1 MLLPLL
7 FVLLT
12 AFGGATAFGLAMK
25 ERRRRDLP
33 APSTRPALTSGSGDD
48 SLLERSIREL
58 RPGDILTI
66 DNKDFLCEG
75 VISYDEDGHRWLG
88 GRIVDGSDVR
98 WIVVGIERAG
108 ASPLRMM
115 TLDEHRDLAGYPPEA
130 MVIGTV
136 RYTLDKRGN
145 ATCKLTGDLGGLG
158 NLTSGKR
165 TDGTAERCRWWLYNA
180 AGDDT
185 MIVEQWGGDYR
196 VLRGTKISDGVVELM
211 PGS

>member
-66 DNKDFLCEG
+66 IAPSTADT
-75 VISYDEDGHRWLG
+75 
-88 GRIVDGSDVR
+88 
-98 WIVVGIERAG
+98 
-108 ASPLRMM
+108 
-115 TLDEHRDLAGYPPEA
+115 TLA
-130 MVIGTV
+130 
-136 RYTLDKRGN
+136 
-145 ATCKLTGDLGGLG
+145 DLGIAL
-158 NLTSGKR
+158 
-165 TDGTAERCRWWLYNA
+165 A
-180 AGDDT
+180 AT
-185 MIVEQWGGDYR
+185 R
-196 VLRGTKISDGVVELM
+196 
-211 PGS
+211 

>member
-12 AFGGATAFGLAMK
+12 ALGGATALGLAIK
-25 ERRRRDLP
+25 ERRRRGDLP
-33 APSTRPALTSGSGDD
+33 APSARPQLTSGGSSDA
-48 SLLERSIREL
+48 LLERTIRDL
-58 RPGDILTI
+58 RCGDILTI

-75 VISYDEDGHRWLG
+75 VVGYDEDGHRWTG

-98 WIVVGIERAG
+98 WIIVGIERAG
-108 ASPLRMM
+108 ASPVRML

-130 MVIGTV
+130 IVVGTV
-136 RYTLDKRGN
+136 RYTLEKRGN
-145 ATCKLTGDLGGLG
+145 ATCKLNGDLGGLG
-158 NLTSGKR
+158 ANAGNR
-165 TDGTAERCRWWLYNA
+165 TEGTAERCRWWLYNA

-196 VLRGTKISDGVVELM
+196 VLRGSKISDGVVELM